1 MADYFQ
7 GIEFAAE
14 TVVGLL
20 VANAINDV
28 QNKYTTLATNY
39 FNDYQSQREFYFNT
53 FQQHGE
59 APFNTEQF
67 GISFYSPTYTAV
79 FYTGSVFP
87 PSAMYLFGPAIS
99 NRKTALGGYDSYGT
113 WSRFASRYAAV
124 ANIFIFDGIQ
134 ELSGSFGMDVAD
146 ITDDWFSYMFRYE
159 EHKRDVFNE
168 RRWADQMGSLSY
180 GIKEAYAVER
190 EMGTSFEVYDKAQ
203 GQLISAEDTVLNGL
217 ATFAGY
223 RQMQKDVKADLGTLP
238 NYQDSSFLYSGIRN

>member
-1 MADYFQ
+1 MADVFQ
-7 GIEFAAE
+7 GAEFAAE
-14 TVVGLL
+14 TALGLF
-20 VANAINDV
+20 VAIKVNDV
-28 QNKYTTLATNY
+28 QGQYQTLANSY

-67 GISFYSPTYTAV
+67 GISFYSPTYGTT

-87 PSAMYLFGPAIS
+87 PSAMYLFGPELL
-99 NRKTALGGYDSYGT
+99 NRVAALGAVNTDGT
-113 WSRFASRYAAV
+113 WFRFGSRYTV
-124 ANIFIFDGIQ
+124 LSDPNTQ
-134 ELSGSFGMDVAD
+134 EVTGSFGMDVAD
-146 ITDDWFSYMFRYE
+146 IRDDWYSYMFRYE

-180 GIKEAYAVER
+180 GVKEAYAVER

-203 GQLISAEDTVLNGL
+203 GQLISADDTLLNGL

-238 NYQDSSFLYSGIRN
+238 NYQDSSFLYSGLR

>member
-87 PSAMYLFGPAIS
+87 PSAMYLFSPAIT
-99 NRKTALGGYDSYGT
+99 NRIANLGSPNVDGT
-113 WSRFASRYAAV
+113 WYRFASRYAPLN
-124 ANIFIFDGIQ
+124 NITQ
-134 ELSGSFGMDVAD
+134 EISGSFGMDVAD

-180 GIKEAYAVER
+180 GVKEAYAVER

-203 GQLISAEDTVLNGL
+203 GQLISSEDTLLNGL

>member
-7 GIEFAAE
+7 GVEFAAE
-14 TVVGLL
+14 TVVGFL

-28 QNKYTTLATNY
+28 QNKYNTLATNY
-39 FNDYQSQREFYFNT
+39 FNDYQSQREFYFNV
-53 FQQHGE
+53 FQQSGE
-59 APFNTEQF
+59 LPFNTEQF
-67 GISFYSPTYTAV
+67 GISFYSPQYTAI
-79 FYTGSVFP
+79 FNTGVFP
-87 PSAMYLFGPAIS
+87 PSMAWFFNPQIANRLTAIGDAVS
-99 NRKTALGGYDSYGT
+99 TQGT
-113 WSRFASRYAAV
+113 WYRFASRYAPLNAS
-124 ANIFIFDGIQ
+124 NIQ
-134 ELSGSFGMDVAD
+134 EISGSFWMDVSD
-146 ITDDWFSYMFRYE
+146 IYDDWFSYMFRYE

-180 GIKEAYAVER
+180 GVKEAYAVER

-203 GQLISAEDTVLNGL
+203 GQLISSEDTLLNGL

>member
-7 GIEFAAE
+7 GLEYGVDLAASLII
-14 TVVGLL
+14 GAKLSS
-20 VANAINDV
+20 V
-28 QNKYTTLATNY
+28 QSAYNQLAQNY

-53 FQQHGE
+53 FQLSGE
-59 APFNTEQF
+59 QPFNTEQF
-67 GISFYSPTYTAV
+67 GISFYSPTYTAT

-87 PSAMYLFGPAIS
+87 PSAMYLFNPQIF
-99 NRKTALGGYDSYGT
+99 NRRAALGDNVSVQGT
-113 WSRFASRYAAV
+113 WYRFAERYSPLNAT
-124 ANIFIFDGIQ
+124 NIQ
-134 ELSGSFGMDVAD
+134 EASGSFGMDVAD
-146 ITDDWFSYMFRYE
+146 IFDDWFSYMFRYE

-180 GIKEAYAVER
+180 GVKEAYAVER

-203 GQLISAEDTVLNGL
+203 GQLISSEDTVLNGL

-238 NYQDSSFLYSGIRN
+238 NYQDSSFLYSGLRQ